1 MHKWDASQGGRSRK
15 GPVLAAANQHWEKLG
30 IEAEHDKQLEQRLR
44 PAKSTDEDV
53 TVITK
58 EDCRPLLDGGQGKDD
73 LVLPDGT
80 RQYGGADGDWR
91 RQQNLG
97 RGGGELASG
106 SSRLDKRGERWQHT
120 TSRNKRVIA
129 TQSYLCWCIDA
140 TLQT

>member
-1 MHKWDASQGGRSRK
+1 MRAEGMHKWDASQGGRSRK

-73 LVLPDGT
+73 LVLLMALDNTAAQMETGDGSKTSDEEAASSPAAAAGSTKEENGGSTRRAGT
-80 RQYGGADGDWR
+80 R
-91 RQQNLG
+91 
-97 RGGGELASG
+97 E
-106 SSRLDKRGERWQHT
+106 
-120 TSRNKRVIA
+120 
-129 TQSYLCWCIDA
+129 
-140 TLQT
+140 

>member
-73 LVLPDGT
+73 LVLLMALDNTAAQMETGDGSKT
-80 RQYGGADGDWR
+80 
-91 RQQNLG
+91 
-97 RGGGELASG
+97 SG
-106 SSRLDKRGERWQHT
+106 GERWQHT